1 VVALHG
7 GSFGQ
12 LPAVLIMIVIAGYP
26 VAVLADR
33 RRHWPWHR
41 TAGWIAGWTAA
52 AVAVVGPVA
61 QSAQQSFT
69 GHAIS
74 HLLLGMLAPMLLAVS
89 APVTLTLRTLP
100 AAGARRL
107 TAILRSRPAR
117 ILTEPVVTGLLST
130 GGLWLIYRTGVY
142 ETMQHQPMVH
152 AAVHAHLLLAGVL
165 FAIVV
170 IGTEPLSAPRSHLHR
185 AVVLLLA
192 VAGHAVLTKT
202 LFAAPPA
209 GVDRSD
215 AEHGAM
221 IMYYGGDLIH
231 LALIILLCARW
242 YRSARPSE
250 RVRLSW

>member
-1 VVALHG
+1 MVPLHG
-7 GSFGQ
+7 GSSGP
-12 LPAVLIMIVIAGYP
+12 LLTAVIMIIIAGYP

-61 QSAQQSFT
+61 RAGQHSFT

-74 HLLLGMLAPMLLAVS
+74 HLLLGMLAPLLLAVS
-89 APVTLTLRTLP
+89 APVTLALRTLP
-100 AAGARRL
+100 VAGARRL
-107 TAILRSRPAR
+107 TAILRGRPAR
-117 ILTEPVVTGLLST
+117 ILTEPAVVGLLNT
-130 GGLWLIYRTGVY
+130 GGLWLIYRTDVY
-142 ETMQHQPMVH
+142 EMTQHQPLVH

-165 FAIVV
+165 FTIVI
-170 IGTEPLSAPRSHLHR
+170 IGTEPLSALRSHLHR

-192 VAGHAVLTKT
+192 IAGHAVLTKT
-202 LFAAPPA
+202 LYAAPPT
-209 GVDRSD
+209 GVGRSE